1 MNFIKAL
8 AIFLGTIIGVGIF
21 GLPFVAYKAG
31 FFIVTFYFI
40 LMVSIVI
47 WVNLIYAEVVLAE
60 KKVRRFPGYVGEY
73 LGKKWKN
80 TSFIVMAVGL
90 IGALL
95 AYLIIGG
102 EFLSS
107 FLNPYLGGTP
117 LLYTFLFFIPGAYL
131 IFKGTKSISGV
142 EIFLLF
148 ALLII
153 LGVFFIKAFPYVD
166 FNQFDDIHLDFLFF
180 PHGVVLF
187 SLWGTALIPE
197 MKEIV
202 NGSRSVLRKVIISGI
217 IISSLIYLLFIFI
230 VLGAS
235 KPVVSEEAISGLNQ
249 VIRDDVVKLGF
260 IFGVIACFTS
270 FIALGLTLKK
280 ILWHDFGL
288 SKNLSWALTCFLP
301 LFLFL
306 SGLREFIK
314 VISLTGS
321 VALGIEGIIIILLYR
336 KFLKK
341 KLFRPLNPVFY
352 FLIGIFI
359 LGIALELFYFLW

>member
-1 MNFIKAL
+1 MRFIKAL

-31 FFIVTFYFI
+31 FFIVTLYFI

-47 WVNLIYAEVVLAE
+47 WINLIYAEVVLAS

-73 LGKKWKN
+73 LGEKWKKI
-80 TSFIVMAVGL
+80 SFIVIAVGL

-107 FLNPYLGGTP
+107 FLSPYLGGTP
-117 LLYTFLFFIPGAYL
+117 LLYTLLFFILGAYL
-131 IFKGTKSISGV
+131 ISKGVKSISGV

-153 LGVFFIKAFPYVD
+153 LAAFFIKTIPFID
-166 FNQFDDIHLDFLFF
+166 FNKFDDIHLDSLFF

-202 NGSRSVLRKVIISGI
+202 NGSRPVLRKVIISGLI
-217 IISSLIYLLFIFI
+217 ITSLIYLLFIFI

-235 KPVVSEEAISGLNQ
+235 KPIVSEEAISGLSRA
-249 VIRDDVVKLGF
+249 IGGDIIKLGF
-260 IFGVIACFTS
+260 IFGVITCFTS
-270 FIALGLTLKK
+270 FIALGLTFKK
-280 ILWHDFGL
+280 ILWHDFGF
-288 SKNLSWALTCFLP
+288 SEHIAWALACFLP
-301 LFLFL
+301 LGLFL
-306 SGLREFIK
+306 LGLREFIK
-314 VISLTGS
+314 IISFTGS
-321 VALGIEGIIIILLYR
+321 IALGIEGMIIVLLYQ

-341 KLFRPLNPVFY
+341 KFARSLNPVFY
-352 FLIGIFI
+352 FLIGVFI
-359 LGIALELFYFLW
+359 LGVALEFFYFFW

>member
-1 MNFIKAL
+1 MRFIKAL

-31 FFIVTFYFI
+31 FFIVTFYFV
-40 LMVSIVI
+40 LMALIVI

-73 LGKKWKN
+73 LGEKWKN
-80 TSFIVMAVGL
+80 ISFIVMAVGL

-107 FLNPYLGGTP
+107 FLNSYLGGTP
-117 LLYTFLFFIPGAYL
+117 LLYTLLFFILGAYL
-131 IFKGTKSISGV
+131 IFKGAKSVSGV

-153 LGVFFIKAFPYVD
+153 LGVFFIKAFPFVD
-166 FNQFDDIHLDFLFF
+166 FNQFDDIHLDYLFF

-197 MKEIV
+197 MKEMV
-202 NGSRSVLRKVIISGI
+202 KGSRPVLRKVIISGI

-235 KPVVSEEAISGLNQ
+235 KPIVSEEAISGLNQ
-249 VIRDDVVKLGF
+249 AIRGDVVKLGF
-260 IFGVIACFTS
+260 IFGVITCFTS

-280 ILWHDFGL
+280 ILWYDFGL

-341 KLFRPLNPVFY
+341 KLSRPLNPVFY

>member
-8 AIFLGTIIGVGIF
+8 AVFLGTIIGVGIF

-31 FFIVTFYFI
+31 FFIVTFYFV
-40 LMVSIVI
+40 LMASIVI
-47 WVNLIYAEVVLAE
+47 WVNLIYAEVVLAD

-80 TSFIVMAVGL
+80 TSFIIMAVGL

-102 EFLSS
+102 EFLSF
-107 FLNPYLGGTP
+107 FLSSYLGGTP
-117 LLYTFLFFIPGAYL
+117 FLYTLLFFIIGACL
-131 IFKGTKSISGV
+131 IFKGMKSVSGV

-153 LGVFFIKAFPYVD
+153 LGVFSVKAFPFVD
-166 FNQFDDIHLDFLFF
+166 FNQFDDVRLDYLFF
-180 PHGVVLF
+180 PYGVVLF

-202 NGSRSVLRKVIISGI
+202 KGSRPVLRKVIISGI

-249 VIRDDVVKLGF
+249 AIRGDVIKLVF
-260 IFGVIACFTS
+260 IFGVITCFTS

-288 SKNLSWALTCFLP
+288 SKNLSWALACFSP

-306 SGLREFIK
+306 LGLREFIK
-314 VISLTGS
+314 VISITGS
-321 VALGIEGIIIILLYR
+321 VALGAEGMIIIFLYR

-341 KLFRPLNPVFY
+341 KRAKSLSPLFYL
-352 FLIGIFI
+352 LITIFI
-359 LGIALELFYFLW
+359 LGVALEFFYFLW